1 MRGAGYRA
9 QRGFVHSR
17 VLDLVFLF
25 VLILLGIGVWQWL
38 STIVSGDFMLAWFMV
53 WLMAAGAAW
62 WWTREQPLVLRIP
75 AGFLAF
81 IGLGVVLLPLSWW
94 SGSKLAAAA
103 EAVVLAVGV
112 KYLGALWAARLKP
125 RIEAG
130 APWYLDQSIALIDDI
145 FRWLGVCVVAWFA
158 VGVLPLMLVSVL
170 PMEWVHWGA
179 LVWAFAATAVYLSK
193 YRKSRVRFF
202 KVPLGLWVFVLTA
215 VIMRLFQQQLAG
227 PMEAGSIELI
237 AYTAC
242 WPVVVAMFVE
252 FVVIGTRKAAA
263 SAPPPVTSV

>member
-1 MRGAGYRA
+1 MTRTA

-25 VLILLGIGVWQWL
+25 VVILLGIGLWQWL

-53 WLMAAGAAW
+53 WLMATAAAW
-62 WWTREQPLVLRIP
+62 WWCREQTLVLRVP

-81 IGLGVVLLPLSWW
+81 IGLELVMLPLSWW

-130 APWYLDQSIALIDDI
+130 APWYLDQSINLRDDL
-145 FRWLGVCVVAWFA
+145 FRWLGVCIVAWFA
-158 VGVLPLMLVSVL
+158 VGVLPLMLVFVL
-170 PMEWVHWGA
+170 PVEWVPWGA
-179 LVWAFAATAVYLSK
+179 LAWAFAATAFYLFK
-193 YRKSRVRFF
+193 YRRSRVRLL
-202 KVPLGLWVFVLTA
+202 KVPLGLWVFVVTA
-215 VIMRLFQQQLAG
+215 VVLKLFQQQLAG
-227 PMEAGSIELI
+227 PMEAGSFEQI
-237 AYTAC
+237 AYVAY
-242 WPVVVAMFVE
+242 WPAVAAMLVE
-252 FVVIGTRKAAA
+252 FVVIGTPKLLR
-263 SAPPPVTSV
+263 SSS